1 MSTTNYSASLIT
13 QRNRDK
19 VIAQRIKQ
27 DTDAGKPI
35 IVPQAGYGSYLLG
48 EATNGN
54 ITYFKRVQGCTDIN
68 LSCNCTGSTTVTTS
82 APAPS
87 PAPVPPS
94 SPYNLT
100 YNRNASQGGTGTAP
114 ASIGYSGGTNVTI
127 SDNTTFSATGKT
139 FGGWNTSIDGTG
151 TYYPAGST
159 LTTPYAN
166 TILYAQWYSSSGT
179 SYSVIYNGN
188 GNTDGTAPATVSNY
202 KQYQPVS
209 ISLNSGTLIKTDFT
223 FNGWNTSANG
233 SGTAYPVTPVLSN
246 GFTMPAANVTLYAQ
260 WVDTSTN
267 YTLTYD
273 GQGNTSGS
281 VPAATSYPD
290 GAGVAVAG
298 QVVAKTGYTFL
309 GWSTEPIGASYLS
322 NNSVVMNAD
331 KTLYAQW
338 VGGTLRKTCGS
349 GTSQPSGTPPVP
361 LASYNTTNSYYD
373 STNNTLTVIIP
384 FYYGNTSSGPFNT
397 GLGPTDNSHTGNLL
411 SAYTIAILSKV
422 GGTYKINTT
431 IVTKWTGQTVVQ
443 TSTFDMGF
451 GPGST
456 YWPTTQELSQVTLE
470 TNPSTPSA
478 FIFDVSGNPSFSL
491 GNGGCFGGTTKNNAD
506 ITFGAVLAFY
516 ITFNDNPQT
525 TTRVAV
531 GNEFRWTLR
540 GPTDYTQPYTYV
552 NNYAR
557 VEVAN
562 GRTPSPITGTFPSSG
577 LLTSTGVNT
586 T

>member
-1 MSTTNYSASLIT
+1 MSTTIYDASQIT

-19 VIAQRIKQ
+19 AIAQQIKQ
-27 DTDAGKPI
+27 ATDTGKPI
-35 IVPQAGYGSYLLG
+35 IIPQAGYGSYLLG

-54 ITYFKRVQGCTDIN
+54 ITYFKKVQACTDIN

-82 APAPS
+82 APAP
-87 PAPVPPS
+87 APVPPTPS
-94 SPYNLT
+94 TTYNLT
-100 YNRNASQGGTGTAP
+100 YNRNASQGGSGTAP

-159 LTTPYAN
+159 LTMPYAN

-179 SYSVIYNGN
+179 NYQVIYNDN
-188 GNTDGTAPATVSNY
+188 GSTSVPPVVPATVSY
-202 KQYQPVS
+202 KQYQGVG
-209 ISLNSGTLIKTDFT
+209 ISGNTGLLEKTGFS
-223 FNGWNTSANG
+223 FYGWNTSANG
-233 SGTAYPVTPVLSN
+233 TGTAYPVTSN

-260 WVDTSTN
+260 WVTSTN

-273 GQGNTSGS
+273 GQGNTDGS
-281 VPAATSYPD
+281 VPAATLYPD

-331 KTLYAQW
+331 KTLFAQW

-349 GTSQPSGTPPVP
+349 GTSQPSGPPPVP

-373 STNNTLTVIIP
+373 STNNTLTVIMP
-384 FYYGNTSSGPFNT
+384 VYYGNTSSGPFNT

-491 GNGGCFGGTTKNNAD
+491 SNGGCFGGTSKNNAA

-531 GNEFRWTLR
+531 GNEFRWTLP
-540 GPTDYTQPYTYV
+540 GSTDYTQPYTYV

-562 GRTPSPITGTFPSSG
+562 GRTPSPFITGTFPSSG
-577 LLTSTGVNT
+577 PLTSTGVNT
-586 T
+586 S